1 MNRLVEVFKKERRRQ
16 DSLGRE
22 MAAVVTGGNLT
33 MDLHNWAGTPL
44 STLGMPW
51 KTRNLP
57 RRKALFPHL
66 DHHSDKSY
74 EASVLQPAATL
85 EMLVKLR
92 DSVQEMVVAARADA
106 KAGVVYTRYDFDSY
120 WFEDSRIRGS

>member
-1 MNRLVEVFKKERRRQ
+1 MNHLCEVFKKEHRRQ

-22 MAAVVTGGNLT
+22 MAQVVRGGYLS

-51 KTRNLP
+51 QKRNLP
-57 RRKALFPHL
+57 RRMALFPHL
-66 DHHSDKSY
+66 DHWSDKSY

-92 DSVQEMVVAARADA
+92 EEIQEMVVAARADA
-106 KAGVVYTRYDFDSY
+106 KQGTVYTRNDFDPW
-120 WFEDSRIRGS
+120 WFEDSKIRGS